1 MVRREE
7 AFALQLVL
15 ALLAAGQ
22 TVAQNNNNNNQA
34 TQAAAQPATT
44 AAAANNNN
52 NNNQQTTA
60 AAANNQP
67 ATTAAA
73 NNANTAQQNT
83 PAGTFKVTAITIPTT
98 TGPTSTDDATSVV
111 GLTGL
116 PTIQGYGIP
125 TMVVPWT
132 AGAPFMQNSNLP
144 EGTVFI
150 CVGALLGVMGAA
162 VLAWRAVIAWSIHRS
177 TARANEKMRMPDQNT
192 KLIKPGYGGAATG
205 GGVTSLAAAST
216 LSLDHLTAA
225 SRKSYARSHLSTGSP
240 AVARNS
246 SLFFSPTTA
255 GAGAPPNRSSNYLAP
270 GYYQGPGAAAP
281 VAGGASMMAVGGA
294 TAGASAA
301 AGRSFGGRQSLYNP
315 SPPGSPALPPS
326 RGGYENRSTPPSS
339 HSMYHQQSMSSLNLN
354 VPGGT
359 HPGGRAPSANLDDM
373 LEGYPPMPTAPGR

>member
-7 AFALQLVL
+7 VAALQLFL
-15 ALLAAGQ
+15 ALLAAGEAA
-22 TVAQNNNNNNQA
+22 AQNNNNNGNNQPA
-34 TQAAAQPATT
+34 TQAAQPATTDAANNNNQPATT
-44 AAAANNNN
+44 AAAANN
-52 NNNQQTTA
+52 QQTA
-60 AAANNQP
+60 AAAN
-67 ATTAAA
+67 

-83 PAGTFKVTAITIPTT
+83 PAAGTFKVTGITIPTT
-98 TGPTSTDDATSVV
+98 TGAASSAAASSVA

-132 AGAPFMQNSNLP
+132 AGAPFMQNSTLP

-177 TARANEKMRMPDQNT
+177 TRRANEKMRMPDQNT
-192 KLIKPGYGGAATG
+192 KLIKPGYGGASTG

-225 SRKSYARSHLSTGSP
+225 SRKSYARSHLSTSSP
-240 AVARNS
+240 AAARNS

-255 GAGAPPNRSSNYLAP
+255 GAGAPPNRASNFLAP

-294 TAGASAA
+294 SAA
-301 AGRSFGGRQSLYNP
+301 AGRPFGAGRQSLYNP

-326 RGGYENRSTPPSS
+326 RGGYETRSTPPSS

-354 VPGGT
+354 VPGGA

>member
-22 TVAQNNNNNNQA
+22 TVAQDNNNNNQA

-44 AAAANNNN
+44 AAAANNA
-52 NNNQQTTA
+52 NNQATA
-60 AAANNQP
+60 PAAANNQP

-73 NNANTAQQNT
+73 ANNANPAQQNT
-83 PAGTFKVTAITIPTT
+83 PAAGTFKVTAINLPTT
-98 TGPTSTDDATSVV
+98 TGAPSSAAASSVL

-125 TMVVPWT
+125 TMAVPWT
-132 AGAPFMQNSNLP
+132 VGAPFMQNSSLP

-150 CVGALLGVMGAA
+150 CVGALLGIMGAA

-225 SRKSYARSHLSTGSP
+225 SRKSYARSRMSTASP
-240 AVARNS
+240 AAARNS

-255 GAGAPPNRSSNYLAP
+255 GAGGPPNRSSNFLAP

-326 RGGYENRSTPPSS
+326 RGGYETRSTPPSS

-354 VPGGT
+354 VPGSS
-359 HPGGRAPSANLDDM
+359 HSGGRAPSANLDDM
-373 LEGYPPMPTAPGR
+373 LEGYPPLPTAPGR